1 MAQGCWPLALGF
13 WRTREPPTSKPKAK
27 PTAIYRRGREGRR
40 GPPLL
45 HRGAG
50 AFEDFGHGS
59 VADSVY
65 DKAFL
70 IEAIFTKEQ
79 FGEAVAID
87 VNGVNQLQARGD
99 IQPGRISHALRQFLG
114 VAVDIHP
121 RNYSDIARYE
131 FFRSALRCGSAA
143 SLGAGGEITARHFGS
158 DYHHSIVAQV
168 EIE

>member
-99 IQPGRISHALRQFLG
+99 IQPGRISNALRQFLW

-131 FFRSALRCGSAA
+131 FFRSAPSRSSTAGLCTRGQIGARD
-143 SLGAGGEITARHFGS
+143 LGG
-158 DYHHSIVAQV
+158 DDHHGIIAQV
-168 EIE
+168 EI